1 MTEQEVTTALAD
13 VLDPELGLNIVELGL
28 VYGIDIG
35 EHGVAVEMTM
45 TSAGCPMHAHLVE
58 QAEAAVRAAAGTGVP
73 VKVTVDWE
81 PKWTAE
87 RMSEDARRKLG
98 W

>member
-1 MTEQEVTTALAD
+1 
-13 VLDPELGLNIVELGL
+13 
-28 VYGIDIG
+28 
-35 EHGVAVEMTM
+35 M
-45 TSAGCPMHAHLVE
+45 TSAACPMHAHLVE
-58 QAEAAVRAAAGTGVP
+58 QAEAAVRAAAGSGVP
-73 VKVTVDWE
+73 VQVTLVWE